1 MKKIST
7 LNMKSDRSVKCEKQL
22 YAKCEVLVSSMTSQT
37 VNLVNLVDL
46 VSFFRHFWDIGG
58 GGQHFKGYKSW
69 AVPLSSEKMYNFNP
83 GATREGVLGGRNFK
97 NMVNKTI
104 CREKLKKNYVDNGNC

>member
-22 YAKCEVLVSSMTSQT
+22 YAKCEQVLVSSMTSQT
-37 VNLVNLVDL
+37 VNLANLVDL

-58 GGQHFKGYKSW
+58 GGSTFQRIQILGS
-69 AVPLSSEKMYNFNP
+69 
-83 GATREGVLGGRNFK
+83 ATIFRENVQL
-97 NMVNKTI
+97 
-104 CREKLKKNYVDNGNC
+104 